1 MKLRNQIIKIIVPIL
16 AILLSFLIGGILI
29 AAIGGNPK
37 EAFLYLLKGAFG
49 SKANVGESFVKATP
63 LIFTGLAA
71 TFAYRCGVFNLGA
84 EGQFVMGAVV
94 SVYIGTTVTGLP
106 DALLITVSLICG
118 AIAGGL
124 WGFIP
129 GILKI
134 WRGLNEMIVS
144 IMLNYVAILFMG
156 YLYSG
161 PLREGSVPQTAAV
174 TAKLMRLFGLS
185 RMHIGIVIAVVLA
198 GIIYYFMFYTDG
210 GFKLRAVGLN
220 STAAAFNGFPVNRL
234 MILSFVIS
242 GAIAGLGGSVELH
255 GTQYRLMSGFGQGY
269 GFDGVAIALI
279 GQLNPIGTV
288 LVAYLFAVL
297 RTGATT
303 MQVGTGMPTSV
314 IDIIQALV
322 IVFAVAGSAFVNL
335 PKVRQFIV
343 GASFPENPLK
353 RKKNSPDAIEK
364 GVGES

>member
-1 MKLRNQIIKIIVPIL
+1 MNMKNKLIKILVPIIS
-16 AILLSFLIGGILI
+16 ILCSFIVGAILI
-29 AAIGGNPK
+29 ASIGGDPV
-37 EAFLYLLKGAFG
+37 EAFSYLLKGAFG
-49 SKANVGESFVKATP
+49 TKSNIGETFVKATP

-71 TFAYRCGVFNLGA
+71 TFAYKCGVFNLGA
-84 EGQFVMGAVV
+84 EGQFVMGAVA
-94 SVYIGTTVTGLP
+94 SIWISTTFLSIP
-106 DALLITVSLICG
+106 APLLIVLSLTSG

-124 WGFIP
+124 WGLIP

-134 WRGLNEMIVS
+134 KRGLNEMIVS
-144 IMLNYVAILFMG
+144 IMLNYIAVLFMG

-161 PLREGSVPQTAAV
+161 PLRDGNLPQTAEVAV
-174 TAKLMRLFGLS
+174 KLS
-185 RMHIGIVIAVVLA
+185 RFVSGTRVHV
-198 GIIYYFMFYTDG
+198 GIIIALVLTLVLYYFLFHTSF

-220 STAAAFNGFPVNRL
+220 PTASEYNGFPLKKL
-234 MILSFVIS
+234 MLTSFIVS

-255 GTQYRLMSGFGQGY
+255 GTQFRLMSGFGIGY

-297 RTGATT
+297 RKGAIT

-322 IVFAVAGSAFVNL
+322 IVFAVAGSALTNL
-335 PKVRQFIV
+335 PKVRQFFTNI
-343 GASFPENPLK
+343 SQK
-353 RKKNSPDAIEK
+353 SKKE
-364 GVGES
+364 VE